1 MPPRPRKL
9 CAFSHGCHYNPGSA
23 RGKGSF
29 RPFVRH
35 THGMYFFYRILTA
48 AGMFLLAPYFALRGW
63 RAGEPSSALRERLG
77 SLPAR
82 IAARAAT
89 AAATTAAKNG
99 AIWIHA
105 VSVGEV
111 LAAQPLIDGLKRRY
125 PGAVIFVSTT
135 TETGQRLAR
144 ERLQSAD
151 GIFYFPLDWIVP
163 VRRALG
169 AIKPSLVIIMETE
182 IWPNFL
188 REAHR
193 AKIPVVFVNAR
204 ISEKSFARF
213 KQWEFLVGPFFQ
225 RTMQDAE
232 LFLAQSPEDSARLQ
246 AMGAAPERIAVT
258 GNLKYDAAPPA
269 ISRFGTWLEQQIRQQ
284 ERWPILVAGSV
295 VAGEEES
302 VLAAY
307 DLVQRQFR
315 RTLLVLA
322 PRKPGQFDAAAAIA
336 SSGGWKV
343 VRRSA
348 LDLTATLDEAADILL
363 LDSIG
368 ELAGLYSLA
377 DATFV
382 GGSLVAAG
390 GHNILEPA
398 WFARP
403 PVFGASMENFKEMA
417 DQFLDAHA
425 GVQVT
430 TGAGLGKVWIQLI
443 DDTAMRQ
450 RLGAAARAISERNRG
465 ATERSLNR
473 IAAVWNKRDAKER
486 SA

>member
-1 MPPRPRKL
+1 
-9 CAFSHGCHYNPGSA
+9 
-23 RGKGSF
+23 
-29 RPFVRH
+29 
-35 THGMYFFYRILTA
+35 MYFFYRILTA

-77 SLPAR
+77 SLPPK
-82 IAARAAT
+82 IAARAT
-89 AAATTAAKNG
+89 AAAAAAKTAANNG
-99 AIWIHA
+99 PIWIHA

-125 PGAVIFVSTT
+125 PAATIFVSTT

-144 ERLQSAD
+144 ERLQTAD
-151 GIFYFPLDWIVP
+151 GIFYFPLDWVVP
-163 VRRALG
+163 VRRALR
-169 AIKPSLVIIMETE
+169 AIRPTLVIIMETE

-193 AKIPVVFVNAR
+193 AKIPVVFANAR

-225 RTMQDAE
+225 RSMQDSE
-232 LFLAQSPEDSARLQ
+232 LFLAQSQEDSARLQ
-246 AMGAAPERIAVT
+246 AMSAAPERIVVT

-269 ISRFGTWLEQQIRQQ
+269 ISRFGHWLEQQIRQQ
-284 ERWPILVAGSV
+284 ERWPVLVAGSV

-315 RTLLVLA
+315 RTLLILA
-322 PRKPGQFDAAAAIA
+322 PRKPSQFDAAAIVSA
-336 SSGGWKV
+336 GGWKV

-403 PVFGASMENFKEMA
+403 PVFGPSMENFKDMA

-430 TGAGLGKVWIQLI
+430 SGPGLGKVWIQLI
-443 DDTAMRQ
+443 EDTAMRE

-465 ATERSLNR
+465 ATERSLDH
-473 IAAVWNKRDAKER
+473 IAAVWDKRDAKAH

>member
-1 MPPRPRKL
+1 
-9 CAFSHGCHYNPGSA
+9 
-23 RGKGSF
+23 
-29 RPFVRH
+29 
-35 THGMYFFYRILTA
+35 MYFFYRILTA

-63 RAGEPSSALRERLG
+63 RAGEPSRALRERLG
-77 SLPAR
+77 SLPPE
-82 IAARAAT
+82 IAVRPAASNVT
-89 AAATTAAKNG
+89 ENG
-99 AIWIHA
+99 PVWIHA

-125 PGAVIFVSTT
+125 PAATIFVSTT

-144 ERLQSAD
+144 ERLQTSD
-151 GIFYFPLDWIVP
+151 GIFYFPLDWVVP
-163 VRRALG
+163 VRRALR

-193 AKIPVVFVNAR
+193 AKIPVVFANAR

-213 KQWEFLVGPFFQ
+213 KQWEFLVGPFFR

-246 AMGAAPERIAVT
+246 AMGATPERIAVT
-258 GNLKYDAAPPA
+258 GNLKYDAAAPA
-269 ISRFGTWLEQQIRQQ
+269 ISRFGHWLEQQIRQQ
-284 ERWPILVAGSV
+284 ERWPVLVAGSV

-307 DLVQRQFR
+307 DLVQRQWR

-322 PRKPGQFDAAAAIA
+322 PRKPTQFDAAAAIA
-336 SSGGWKV
+336 SAGGWKV

-348 LDLTATLDEAADILL
+348 LDLNVTLDEAADILL

-403 PVFGASMENFKEMA
+403 PAFGPYTENFKEMA
-417 DQFLDAHA
+417 GQFLDAHA

-430 TGAGLGKVWIQLI
+430 SGAGLGKVWIQLI
-443 DDTAMRQ
+443 EDNTMRQ
-450 RLGAAARAISERNRG
+450 RMGAAARAISERNRG
-465 ATERSLNR
+465 ATERSLDH
-473 IAAVWNKRDAKER
+473 IAVVWNQRDAKER
-486 SA
+486 GA

>member
-1 MPPRPRKL
+1 
-9 CAFSHGCHYNPGSA
+9 
-23 RGKGSF
+23 
-29 RPFVRH
+29 
-35 THGMYFFYRILTA
+35 MYFFYRILTA
-48 AGMFLLAPYFALRGW
+48 AGMFLFAPYFALRGW

-77 SLPAR
+77 SLPPE
-82 IAARAAT
+82 IALRAAT
-89 AAATTAAKNG
+89 ATAAARTASSAANTG
-99 AIWIHA
+99 PVWIHA

-111 LAAQPLIDGLKRRY
+111 LAAQPLIAGLKRRY
-125 PGAVIFVSTT
+125 PAAVIFVSTT

-144 ERLQSAD
+144 ERLQTAD
-151 GIFYFPLDWIVP
+151 GIFYFPLDWVVP
-163 VRRALG
+163 VRRALR
-169 AIKPSLVIIMETE
+169 AIHPSLVIIMETE

-193 AKIPVVFVNAR
+193 AGIPVVFANAR

-246 AMGAAPERIAVT
+246 AMGAEPERIAIT

-269 ISRFGTWLEQQIRQQ
+269 ISRFGHWLEQQIRQQ
-284 ERWPILVAGSV
+284 ERWPIL

-315 RTLLVLA
+315 RTLLILA
-322 PRKPGQFDAAAAIA
+322 PRKPAQFDAAAAIA
-336 SSGGWKV
+336 SAGGWKV

-348 LDLTATLDEAADILL
+348 LDLTAALDEAADILL

-403 PVFGASMENFKEMA
+403 PVFGSSMENFKEMA
-417 DQFLDAHA
+417 GQFLDAHA

-430 TGAGLGKVWIQLI
+430 TGPGLGKVWIQLI
-443 DDTAMRQ
+443 EDSAMRESM
-450 RLGAAARAISERNRG
+450 GAAARAISERNRG
-465 ATERSLNR
+465 ATERSLDHV
-473 IAAVWNKRDAKER
+473 AAVWDKRDAKEH